1 MSTTDRPVR
10 VLVVDD
16 DFMVARIHR
25 RFVEQLDGF
34 DVVGEASTGAEALR
48 MVDELAPDLVLL
60 DIHLPD
66 ISGLEVLRRLRGG
79 SAPVD
84 VLVVTAARD
93 VDTVK
98 ESLRGG
104 AVQYIVKPF
113 TAQVLHE
120 RLQSY
125 LAMRRSLHQ
134 LDVERSGE
142 VGQRDVDAIFGAT
155 RGTAREAR
163 LPKGLTA
170 QTLELVARTLRD
182 ATRDDGRTLSAA
194 EAGELTG
201 LARVS
206 VRRYLEHLVSVGA
219 AEVKLRYGGT
229 GRPERGYRWTGRPS

>member
-1 MSTTDRPVR
+1 MTATSGPLR

-16 DFMVARIHR
+16 DFMVAKIHR
-25 RFVEQLDGF
+25 RFVEQLVGF
-34 DVVGEASTGAEALR
+34 EVVAEARTGEEALQA
-48 MVDELAPDLVLL
+48 VDDLAPDLVLL

-66 ISGLEVLRRLRGG
+66 ISGLEVLRRLRSGA
-79 SAPVD
+79 APVD

-113 TAQVLHE
+113 PAHVLHD
-120 RLQSY
+120 RLREYQR
-125 LAMRRSLHQ
+125 MRRSLQ
-134 LDVERSGE
+134 QIDAGDSGQ
-142 VGQRDVDAIFGAT
+142 VGQRDVDAIFGA
-155 RGTAREAR
+155 ARPAGADVR

-170 QTLELVARTLRD
+170 QTLELVARALRD
-182 ATRDDGRTLSAA
+182 ATREEAEATLSAA
-194 EAGELTG
+194 EAAEVTG

-206 VRRYLEHLVSVGA
+206 VRRYLEHLVTVGA

-229 GRPERGYRWTGRPS
+229 GRPHRGYRWIA